1 MAKGGNS
8 LREQESPVLKIDLL
22 KVRNNAAKIVD
33 KCKNAGI
40 SVLGVT
46 KGFNALPEIVVAMVA
61 GGIGAL
67 TDSRMENIMAMRKAG
82 FKQPMTLLRIPRLSN
97 VENVIAY
104 ANVSVNS
111 ELAVIQALSQA
122 AKKQQKKHQILLMV
136 DVGDLREGVMPSN
149 VLSLVR
155 QIIKLDSVELI
166 GLGTNMGCFGG
177 VLPDCHNLGLLVE
190 LGKLIE
196 KEFTFRL
203 NVISGGGT
211 STLKLV
217 EDEAIPPGINQ
228 LRIGEGVLLGT
239 DTTHGRAIPW
249 LEQDA
254 FRLFVEV
261 IEVKAKPSVPIGNI
275 GHDVFGQVP
284 HFEDV
289 GIRNRAI
296 VAIGKQD
303 VYIEGLMP
311 VDRNIIVLGASSD
324 HLILDITD
332 VGHRIQ
338 VGDLIEFSLS
348 YSGLLLACSSPYITK
363 VFAGGNYYDSTD

>member
-33 KCKNAGI
+33 KCTSAGI

-61 GGIGAL
+61 GGIDAL
-67 TDSRMENIMAMRKAG
+67 TDSRMENIMAMRRAG

-155 QIIKLDSVELI
+155 QIVKLDSVELI

-332 VGHRIQ
+332 VGHKIQ